1 MNETNAT
8 KKAFSL
14 CGIETLER
22 ERFFESIWRIDTL
35 KNVIDK
41 IK

>member
-1 MNETNAT
+1 MKQMRR
-8 KKAFSL
+8 KKAFALS
-14 CGIETLER
+14 GIETLEK
-22 ERFFESIWRIDTL
+22 EFFGSIWRIDTL

>member
-1 MNETNAT
+1 MNKTNAT
-8 KKAFSL
+8 KKTFAL
-14 CGIETLER
+14 RGTETLER
-22 ERFFESIWRIDTL
+22 ERFFGSIWRIDTL